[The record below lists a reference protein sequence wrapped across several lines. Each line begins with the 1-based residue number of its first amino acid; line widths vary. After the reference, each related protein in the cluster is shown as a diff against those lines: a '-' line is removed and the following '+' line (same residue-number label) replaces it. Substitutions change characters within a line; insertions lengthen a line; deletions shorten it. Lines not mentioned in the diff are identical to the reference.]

1 MRKKSHPRSIV
12 LLSLLLAIAIAGAGC
27 ASSSYAR
34 QRDADRQLS
43 ALVGEQ
49 LAAAPALSTAK
60 VAARS
65 HWGVVALLGEVP
77 DEDSKREAERIAGAV
92 PGVARVDN
100 MILVVKGDSR
110 AGASVPADS
119 ALILAR
125 TN

>member
-1 MRKKSHPRSIV
+1 MRKRSHPRAVV
-12 LLSLLLAIAIAGAGC
+12 LLSVLLVIGIAGTGC
-27 ASSSYAR
+27 FSSTYAR

-43 ALVGEQ
+43 ARVGEQ
-49 LAAAPALSTAK
+49 LAAVPVLSTAK

-65 HWGVVALLGEVP
+65 HRGVVALLGEVP
-77 DEDSKREAERIAGAV
+77 DEDSKLEAERIAGAV

-110 AGASVPADS
+110 AEGSAPAGG